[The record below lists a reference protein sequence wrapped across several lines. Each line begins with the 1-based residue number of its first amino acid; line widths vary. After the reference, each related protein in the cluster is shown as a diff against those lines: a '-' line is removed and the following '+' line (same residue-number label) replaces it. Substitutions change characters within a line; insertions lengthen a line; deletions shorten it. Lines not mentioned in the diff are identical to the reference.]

1 MFACMTFE
9 LTDPFGDHGIRRV
22 AAVTDEALA
31 QLSVDDLLDEL
42 LERVRD
48 LLKVDTAAVLLL
60 DHSSQSLVATAAKGI
75 EEEVRQGVRI
85 PMRSGFA
92 GRIAAERHPIIL
104 EHVDST
110 NVWNPL
116 LWRKGIRS
124 LLGVPMVTEGT
135 VVGVLHVGT
144 LSPRRFTD
152 EDVKLLQLVATRAAL
167 ATRARLSDADRAAA
181 GTLQRSLLPYQLP
194 TLPGLDVAARYV
206 AGEGGVGGD
215 WYDVFHLPSG
225 ALCLVVGDVIG
236 RGLNAAVVM
245 GRLRSDLRAYSLDT
259 EDPATLL
266 AKLDRNV
273 HHFGPDTLATVV
285 CAVIEPSLDVM
296 SISVAGHLPPIMVGP
311 DDEASVLDLKTD
323 LAIGAV
329 PDQVRHSNRITFEPG
344 SVLCLYTDGLV
355 ERRDEPIDERIELL
369 RRTISADRAETV
381 CASVMYQLVGNQ
393 HVPDDIALLSIR
405 RLPR

>member
-1 MFACMTFE
+1 MRSE
-9 LTDPFGDHGIRRV
+9 LTDPFGDHGTHGV

-42 LERVRD
+42 LERVRE
-48 LLKVDTAAVLLL
+48 LLRVDTAAVLLL

-92 GRIAAERHPIIL
+92 GRIAAEREPIIL
-104 EHVDST
+104 EHVDSSS
-110 NVWNPL
+110 VWNPL

-124 LLGVPMVTEGT
+124 LLGVPMVTGGS

-144 LSPRRFTD
+144 LTPRRFTP
-152 EDVKLLQLVATRAAL
+152 EDVRLLQLVAGRAAL

-181 GTLQRSLLPYQLP
+181 VTLQRSLLPYQLP

-206 AGEGGVGGD
+206 TGDGEVGGD

-236 RGLNAAVVM
+236 RGLDAAMVM
-245 GRLRSDLRAYSLDT
+245 GRLRNDVRAYSLDT
-259 EDPATLL
+259 EDPALLL

-285 CAVIEPSLDVM
+285 CAVVEPSLDVM
-296 SISVAGHLPPIMVGP
+296 SISVAGHLPPIMAGVNAR
-311 DDEASVLDLKTD
+311 ASVLDLRTD
-323 LAIGAV
+323 LAIGAA

-355 ERRDEPIDERIELL
+355 ERRDASIDERIDLL
-369 RRTISADRAETV
+369 RETVSAASPDRAEAV
-381 CASVMYQLVGNQ
+381 CACVMNQLVGSD
-393 HVPDDIALLSIR
+393 HVRDDIALLSVR